1 MLSSVVDRKHLRVVR
16 LPRHLAERAMKWL
29 VFLPTF
35 FKPCDKQRFENV
47 THVVLVI
54 LKMYL
59 DYKLKILSDF
69 HWI

>member
-16 LPRHLAERAMKWL
+16 LPRHLAEWAMKWL

-35 FKPCDKQRFENV
+35 FKPCDKGFYNV